1 MQLSLKKDVSR
12 YEPIKAMETIKSTL
26 LAFDDILFA
35 YLYGSFA
42 RGNKHKFSDIDIAV
56 YLRNPNAKRYLN
68 ILGALEIKGR
78 EIDLR
83 ILNNSPP
90 LFRYRVIKD
99 GILLFCRDEK
109 LYEEFVFRTLI
120 EALEYIDTFR
130 RILLSKVYSDD
141 I

>member
-1 MQLSLKKDVSR
+1 M
-12 YEPIKAMETIKSTL
+12 
-26 LAFDDILFA
+26 
-35 YLYGSFA
+35 
-42 RGNKHKFSDIDIAV
+42 
-56 YLRNPNAKRYLN
+56 RNPNAKRYLD

-83 ILNNSPP
+83 ILNNAPP

-109 LYEEFVFRTLI
+109 LHEEFVFRTLI

-130 RILLSKVYSDD
+130 KILLSMVYSND